1 MSEMEDKNF
10 NIRVSAKTKELAEA
24 IQKEVAERT
33 GERKT
38 FGALV
43 GELVY
48 KKAKEIG
55 AVWWKAF
62 LRQYHLASSL
72 GTSEKWR

>member
-33 GERKT
+33 GERKA

-55 AVWWKAF
+55 AV
-62 LRQYHLASSL
+62 
-72 GTSEKWR
+72 

>member
-1 MSEMEDKNF
+1 MNEMEDKNF

-24 IQKEVAERT
+24 IQKEVAART

-55 AVWWKAF
+55 AV
-62 LRQYHLASSL
+62 
-72 GTSEKWR
+72 